1 MEDIIESDDQDSVS
15 IEGSTFPF
23 SEFCAEE
30 IQHSSVV
37 LSRYMKKLGL

>member
-1 MEDIIESDDQDSVS
+1 VESDEQGSVS
-15 IEGSTFPF
+15 IEGSTYPF
-23 SEFCAEE
+23 SEFCIEE